1 MDTSDS
7 SSATIRTITSTLF
20 SELATRWQHRLDR
33 RLLIS
38 CYQKLTAR
46 KICVET
52 TGVLKRLS
60 ETSFSGD
67 SSSFHPA
74 GYETIPDQLLN
85 TRPPKI
91 IVSFIM
97 PFTAD
102 AAATQ
107 IQERLKNI
115 YNLVHEIENQRVR
128 SEHNLNNIM
137 KTHEKVTPDD
147 KVSPYYQQKL
157 KNLYNAAVTDINEI
171 RTIRNERRIQARQAG
186 NKETIRRG
194 ALMKMLLSTAQT
206 LPLYVGKTPGGKPP
220 PLCGA
225 IPAEPTYIAKMGDMV
240 AALVKG
246 NEEGENWI
254 LAEVVQFI
262 VATNKYEVDD
272 IDEEQKDRHTLSRRR
287 VVPLPLM
294 RANPETDPHALFS
307 KGSTVMALYPQTTC
321 FYKAIVQRQPST
333 ATEEY
338 LILFEDAAY
347 ETGYSPPLSIA
358 QRYVI
363 SIKESKKNKSQC

>member
-147 KVSPYYQQKL
+147 KVSPYYQQKEEIL
-157 KNLYNAAVTDINEI
+157 RKALSKINEI

>member
-1 MDTSDS
+1 
-7 SSATIRTITSTLF
+7 
-20 SELATRWQHRLDR
+20 
-33 RLLIS
+33 
-38 CYQKLTAR
+38 
-46 KICVET
+46 
-52 TGVLKRLS
+52 
-60 ETSFSGD
+60 
-67 SSSFHPA
+67 
-74 GYETIPDQLLN
+74 
-85 TRPPKI
+85 
-91 IVSFIM
+91 M

-107 IQERLKNI
+107 IQERLRNV
-115 YNLVHEIENQRVR
+115 YQLVHDIEAQRNR
-128 SEHNLNNIM
+128 TEHNLNNIV
-137 KTHEKVTPDD
+137 KTHEKVTPED

-157 KNLYNAAVTDINEI
+157 KNLYSAAVTDAQQEEEILRKALGKINEI
-171 RTIRNERRIQARQAG
+171 RAIRNERRIQARNAG

-206 LPLYVGKTPGGKPP
+206 LPLYVGKAPGAKAP

-225 IPAEPTYIAKMGDMV
+225 VPAEPTYIAKMGDMV

-246 NEEGENWI
+246 SEEEENWI
-254 LAEVVQFI
+254 LAEVVQFNPT
-262 VATNKYEVDD
+262 TNKYEVDD

-294 RANPETDPHALFS
+294 RANPETDPHALFP
-307 KGSTVMALYPQTTC
+307 KGSIVMALYPQTTC
-321 FYKAIVQRQPST
+321 FYKAVVNQLPTT

-338 LILFEDAAY
+338 EVLFEDATYAD
-347 ETGYSPPLSIA
+347 GYSPPLNVA